1 MSSAMQ
7 AVTRQEQKIATR
19 GRLVNAAMVL
29 FARNGI
35 AETTTADIA
44 KSIRMSHG
52 NVFVHFPRRDDLVIA
67 VIDEF
72 GRRLQV
78 EFRQVLEEGLG
89 LRAALRAH
97 LKVLA
102 EFEPFYA
109 RLVIEAP
116 MLPPKVRSTLLMLHG
131 AVSQRLFIA
140 LERERRLGRARKIE
154 RPLLFNTWIGLVHH
168 YLVNRDMF
176 ANGDSVIAKHGES
189 LVQHFMTLIKT

>member
-1 MSSAMQ
+1 MQ
-7 AVTRQEQKIATR
+7 AITRKKQKIGTR
-19 GRLVNAAMVL
+19 GRLVNAAMGL
-29 FARNGI
+29 FAGRGM
-35 AETTTADIA
+35 AGLTTADIA

-52 NVFVHFPRRDDLVIA
+52 NVFVHFPKRDDLVIA

-102 EFEPFYA
+102 EFEPFYS

-116 MLPPKVRSTLLMLHG
+116 MLPPKVRSTLLMLHA

-140 LERERRLGRARKIE
+140 LERDRKLGRAGEIGRH
-154 RPLLFNTWIGLVHH
+154 LLLN
-168 YLVNRDMF
+168 
-176 ANGDSVIAKHGES
+176 
-189 LVQHFMTLIKT
+189 